1 MRCKVG
7 ALWVKS
13 IKAKIKGIKIGL
25 ALFGEEAM
33 TVWKRAWRVV
43 EANVNHWI
51 TATEDPVQRLTQM
64 ITQMQEELMTL
75 RQGVAMAIATHKRTE
90 RQALQNEAAAAD
102 CYQRAQGAIATDDEA
117 TARAILLRRHG
128 YQETAAFL
136 RTQLQE
142 QGGAIA
148 KLKQD
153 LQTLESRYAQA
164 RIKQEMI
171 LARLQ
176 SAQAS
181 RRLQELLAATGE
193 SPWAMFDRVEAQL
206 LEEEAA
212 VDLTANTT
220 EAKFSRLERE
230 ACLEAELNRLKIQG
244 GAS

>member
-1 MRCKVG
+1 
-7 ALWVKS
+7 
-13 IKAKIKGIKIGL
+13 
-25 ALFGEEAM
+25 M

-51 TATEDPVQRLTQM
+51 TATEDPAQLLTQM
-64 ITQMQEELMTL
+64 IAQMQEELTAL

-102 CYQRAQGAIATDDEA
+102 CYQRAQGAIAAQDEA
-117 TARAILLRRHG
+117 AARSALLRRHT

-136 RTQLQE
+136 RGQLQE

-148 KLKQD
+148 KLKGD

-164 RIKQEMI
+164 RIKQEMM

-193 SPWAMFDRVEAQL
+193 NPWAMFDRVEAQL
-206 LEEEAA
+206 FEEEAA
-212 VDLTANTT
+212 AELTENTA

-230 ACLEAELNRLKIQG
+230 ARLEAELNQLKMQG

>member
-1 MRCKVG
+1 
-7 ALWVKS
+7 
-13 IKAKIKGIKIGL
+13 
-25 ALFGEEAM
+25 M

-51 TATEDPVQRLTQM
+51 TAAEDPAQLLTQM
-64 ITQMQEELMTL
+64 IAQMQEELTAL

-102 CYQRAQGAIATDDEA
+102 CYQRAQGAIATQDEA
-117 TARAILLRRHG
+117 AARAALHRRHT

-136 RTQLQE
+136 RGQLQA

-153 LQTLESRYAQA
+153 LHTLESRYAQA

-181 RRLQELLAATGE
+181 RRLQELLTATGGE

-206 LEEEAA
+206 FEEEAA
-212 VDLTANTT
+212 AELTENTA

-230 ACLEAELNRLKIQG
+230 AHLEAELNQLKIQG

>member
-13 IKAKIKGIKIGL
+13 IKAKIKGVRIGL

-51 TATEDPVQRLTQM
+51 TATEDPAQRLMQM
-64 ITQMQEELMTL
+64 ITQMQEELTTL

-102 CYQRAQGAIATDDEA
+102 CYQRAQGAIAAEDEA
-117 TARAILLRRHG
+117 TARAILLRRHT
-128 YQETAAFL
+128 YQETATFL
-136 RTQLQE
+136 RHQLQE

-153 LQTLESRYAQA
+153 LQTLESRYARA

-176 SAQAS
+176 STQAS
-181 RRLQELLAATGE
+181 RRLQELLAATE
-193 SPWAMFDRVEAQL
+193 ENPWAMFDRVEAQL
-206 LEEEAA
+206 FEEEAA
-212 VDLTANTT
+212 AELTGQTAA
-220 EAKFSRLERE
+220 AKFSRLEQE
-230 ACLEAELNRLKIQG
+230 ARLEAELNQLKMSG

>member
-1 MRCKVG
+1 
-7 ALWVKS
+7 
-13 IKAKIKGIKIGL
+13 
-25 ALFGEEAM
+25 M
-33 TVWKRAWRVV
+33 TVWKRAWRLV

-51 TATEDPVQRLTQM
+51 TATEDPAQRLMQM
-64 ITQMQEELMTL
+64 ITQMQEELTTL

-102 CYQRAQGAIATDDEA
+102 CYQRAQGAIAAQDEP
-117 TARAILLRRHG
+117 TARAALHRRHT

-136 RTQLQE
+136 RSQLQE

-164 RIKQEMI
+164 WIKQEMI
-171 LARLQ
+171 MARLQ

-181 RRLQELLAATGE
+181 RRLQELLSATE
-193 SPWAMFDRVEAQL
+193 DSPWAMFDRVEAQL
-206 LEEEAA
+206 LTEEAVVELA
-212 VDLTANTT
+212 DNTS
-220 EAKFSRLERE
+220 EAKFNRLERE
-230 ACLEAELNRLKIQG
+230 ARLEAELNQLKMQG